1 MILNEG
7 EKKIGIKTKVFFQ
20 WNYLGYSVGK
30 YPKPN

>member
-1 MILNEG
+1 MDFEWG
-7 EKKIGIKTKVFFQ
+7 GKKIGIKTKVFFQ